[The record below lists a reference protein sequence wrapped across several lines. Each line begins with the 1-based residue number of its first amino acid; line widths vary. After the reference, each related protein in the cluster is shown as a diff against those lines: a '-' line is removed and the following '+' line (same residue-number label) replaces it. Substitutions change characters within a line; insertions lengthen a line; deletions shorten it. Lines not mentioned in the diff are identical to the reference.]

1 MRTNHQK
8 NFPPALRACWLKINS
23 KFKNNLLEFGLTP
36 DQYSVLRWLYENR
49 MTPLCQKDLKRLM
62 FTDANNIANLVG
74 RMEKVGLIS
83 RYGCHRDKR
92 RNLLALSSKG
102 EDLLKKTKR
111 VATKISNEA
120 FAGMSKVE
128 KEKLLYFLKQVCT
141 KIHGA

>member
-1 MRTNHQK
+1 
-8 NFPPALRACWLKINS
+8 
-23 KFKNNLLEFGLTP
+23 
-36 DQYSVLRWLYENR
+36 

-128 KEKLLYFLKQVCT
+128 KEKLLYFLKQVFT